1 MKDDTSHQRHSK
13 LLYIIFLH
21 LRNVIHTKSYP
32 TRHAGLWGI
41 QLLQYYWNYYKLR
54 RLRSNLHRSHHHVLG
69 AEHDHL
75 ETVGPVELAVNKD
88 LGVALVQQTVADG
101 VHEEG

>member
-21 LRNVIHTKSYP
+21 LWNVIHTKSYP
-32 TRHAGLWGI
+32 TRHAGLWRI
-41 QLLQYYWNYYKLR
+41 QLLQYYWNYHQLR
-54 RLRSNLHRSHHHVLG
+54 RLRSNLHRNHRHVLA

-75 ETVGPVELAVNKD
+75 ETAGPVELAVHKD
-88 LGVALVQQTVADG
+88 SDVALVQQTATDE
-101 VHEEG
+101 VHREE